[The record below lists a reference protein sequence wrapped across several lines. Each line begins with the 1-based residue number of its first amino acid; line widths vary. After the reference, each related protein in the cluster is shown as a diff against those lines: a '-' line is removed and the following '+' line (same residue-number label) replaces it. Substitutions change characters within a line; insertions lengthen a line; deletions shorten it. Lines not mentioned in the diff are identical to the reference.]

1 MRVLLRAIILLVGTI
16 AAATFTGAK
25 INLRRCADAKI
36 ENHDVML
43 IVVASRTILVN
54 DLSCGKRIFETP
66 KYWKTEPFSVP

>member
-43 IVVASRTILVN
+43 IVVVVSSIAHDFSQRSELRQ
-54 DLSCGKRIFETP
+54 RIFETSN
-66 KYWKTEPFSVP
+66 Y